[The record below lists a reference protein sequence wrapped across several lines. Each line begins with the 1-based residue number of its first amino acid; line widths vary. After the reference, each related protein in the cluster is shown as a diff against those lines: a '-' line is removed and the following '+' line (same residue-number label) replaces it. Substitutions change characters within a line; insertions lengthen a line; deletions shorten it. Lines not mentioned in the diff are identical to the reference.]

1 MLIGPAPTRALR
13 RFGTVLVCVAAVVVG
28 GCSEDPTNFTAPGL
42 SGTENRHRYV
52 VTLKGPAADLAGYRE
67 LLPTDAAAAAELA
80 ARKRREA
87 AAAHSKLDEAVRSV
101 SGRVVNHW
109 WMTNQATIEVAP
121 SSLATV
127 RAVEGV
133 LRVDPDRALQ

>member
-1 MLIGPAPTRALR
+1 MQVVRC
-13 RFGTVLVCVAAVVVG
+13 FGTALMCALLFVVV
-28 GCSEDPTNFTAPGL
+28 GCSEDATDFTAPGL
-42 SGTENRHRYV
+42 AGTENRVRYV

-80 ARKRREA
+80 TRKRRDA

>member
-1 MLIGPAPTRALR
+1 MLIGRARVRLLR
-13 RFGTVLVCVAAVVVG
+13 CLVCTVASWGVLAA
-28 GCSEDPTNFTAPGL
+28 GCAEDPTDFAAPGL
-42 SGTENRHRYV
+42 AGTEGRLRYV
-52 VTLKGPAADLAGYRE
+52 VTVKGPAADLSGFRE
-67 LLPTDAAAAAELA
+67 LAATDAAAAADLT

-87 AAAHSKLDEAVRSV
+87 AAAHAALDEAVRSV

-109 WMTNQATIEVAP
+109 WTTNQVTIEVAA

-133 LRVDPDRALQ
+133 LRIDPDHTLQ